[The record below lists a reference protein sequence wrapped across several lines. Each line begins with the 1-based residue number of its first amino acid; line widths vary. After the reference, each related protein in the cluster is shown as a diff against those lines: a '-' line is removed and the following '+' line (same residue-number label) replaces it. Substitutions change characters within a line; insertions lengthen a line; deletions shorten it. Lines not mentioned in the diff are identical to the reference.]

1 MEEKKVFALADG
13 LTFMKFGA
21 QAIAQ
26 DEFSKCFT
34 SQKRKNIFKMRPSSA
49 YFHLFDIL
57 FRYII
62 LFPLRLTFLLTSTIL
77 FFSLLPI
84 INYFKNENWQRELFK
99 GYCNAFLIS
108 FGSKIKFNGK
118 KPILDIPH
126 IFVANHSSFID
137 YIVLSSHMSP
147 HATVAQTHGGLFGFV
162 QRSVLTLNGSLSF
175 NRNEKKDRSAI
186 TRKMKAHVSN
196 PKKSSLLIFPE
207 GNCVN
212 NEYTVLFHKG
222 AFELDAAVVPVAI
235 KYNKKYADAYWST
248 KTQTF
253 TQHLMYL
260 MTRWSLVA
268 EVWYLPE
275 QSLQPGES
283 SAEFA
288 GRVKK
293 LISDAAGL
301 KNLSWDGYLKNFVPP
316 PEKQKKMLEGSQKGF
331 GDLLQSRLKSKKPAR
346 SKSLNGDLKRNS
358 KFSITS
364 LERPS
369 VVSNNNNDTSNSTL
383 DLTSNSPNLLKSLD
397 LRNRILVAVEEQDCR
412 TEMIRCIS
420 NQKKN
425 VVYTWRSYTKNREND
440 DVKRRI
446 EYNSWRIWF
455 KKRLEKEN
463 GTKITKKFNIDFPSY
478 DFTKIKLQ
486 QNDENEK
493 KVNKVKKIDKERNP
507 FTDINGDNKDFK
519 KKNEKNFN
527 SLKIK
532 KSGLENLP
540 IETNDLKC
548 FGKKSN
554 TNYFLKNTKKIF
566 NIGEEKKNL
575 KLNKSRV
582 RSKSCEVNSKSEYE
596 DVLVYR
602 LASYKDLNTLLQEKQ
617 IELEELE
624 QDERG
629 RQPQVVDFWMR
640 SMV

>member
-26 DEFSKCFT
+26 DEF
-34 SQKRKNIFKMRPSSA
+34 
-49 YFHLFDIL
+49 
-57 FRYII
+57 
-62 LFPLRLTFLLTSTIL
+62 RLTFLLTSTIL

-108 FGSKIKFNGK
+108 FGSKIKFHGK

-186 TRKMKAHVSN
+186 TRN
-196 PKKSSLLIFPE
+196 
-207 GNCVN
+207 
-212 NEYTVLFHKG
+212 VLFHKG

-575 KLNKSRV
+575 KLNKSRI

-617 IELEELE
+617 
-624 QDERG
+624 
-629 RQPQVVDFWMR
+629 
-640 SMV
+640 